1 MAIDI
6 EGFTLMSNHLHAI
19 LRNRPDI
26 ADRWSAEGVARR
38 WLMVCPPCKPG
49 TREPVAQPTDLDI
62 AAIVNN
68 PQRVAELRLRLS
80 NPSWLISR
88 EVFGP
93 AKTDHLA
100 GQT

>member
-1 MAIDI
+1 L
-6 EGFTLMSNHLHAI
+6 GTSPGVS
-19 LRNRPDI
+19 LRSTPGYLLGPLRGH
-26 ADRWSAEGVARR
+26 GVS
-38 WLMVCPPCKPG
+38 G
-49 TREPVAQPTDLDI
+49 GGGDI

-100 GQT
+100 DQT